1 MKETRI
7 EFWFSCCALFSHAT
21 KLSKKQHTS
30 MPRKSWVQRKYQSS
44 KVICVAI
51 LCKCIVNNIVI
62 CGGSKGRVCKMKRKL
77 DLELE
82 ELSIIAV
89 QGMSVFLNALM
100 I

>member
-1 MKETRI
+1 M
-7 EFWFSCCALFSHAT
+7 
-21 KLSKKQHTS
+21 
-30 MPRKSWVQRKYQSS
+30 
-44 KVICVAI
+44 AI